1 MLLGFA
7 RHPFLL
13 LFTVEMAQM
22 EMSVRNGFGDV
33 DYDDKART
41 GTLNETRFAAK
52 MADARLSMS
61 PGTRFDDRG
70 PHREMAIDCPAT
82 FVGMKKEPPRYP
94 RPLSII
100 QNSVGTVPK
109 GKTPPS
115 TLPRAQDQKSAKSL
129 EDDRERMERIKR
141 YQDDLAK
148 RREMEDRARREQ
160 EFLRTSLRGSKK
172 LQELEERKMRG
183 GVITSAGFINPTY
196 LVEEEELIQQNNAN
210 NLKKSGIFRPQ
221 SVGKWSSI
229 ATTISEL
236 ISVLLCPYSFRF
248 WISHPNY

>member
-1 MLLGFA
+1 
-7 RHPFLL
+7 
-13 LFTVEMAQM
+13 M

-70 PHREMAIDCPAT
+70 PHREMAIDCPST